1 MEKAGGKSNHDTN
14 FSLALGKI
22 LNQSFWKTFILK
34 KLKPERV
41 KFSVPL
47 KNF

>member
-22 LNQSFWKTFILK
+22 LNQSIWKTFFKEI
-34 KLKPERV
+34 ETRTG
-41 KFSVPL
+41 
-47 KNF
+47 